1 MTRRVKFAVK
11 VPPAEPVVPGPA
23 APEPVATPISPTL
36 ATFMA
41 IVDRVETVVDAETEA
56 LSHHVPFDMTEL
68 NHRKRQGVLEL
79 SRILRTLTGGQPNL
93 EARDRLA
100 RLAVKLERNR
110 RVLDVKL
117 RAVREIADII
127 ARSMR
132 DAESDGTYSLSAG
145 SLSASRP

>member
-1 MTRRVKFAVK
+1 MTRRLKFALK
-11 VPPAEPVVPGPA
+11 TPSAEPVVPGPVAAEPAA
-23 APEPVATPISPTL
+23 APAPVSPTL
-36 ATFMA
+36 ATFLA
-41 IVDRVETVVDAETEA
+41 IVDRVETVVEAETEA
-56 LSHHVPFDMTEL
+56 LSRHVPFDMTEL

-79 SRILRTLTGGQPNL
+79 SRILRTLTGGPPNP

-100 RLAVKLERNR
+100 SLSVKLERNR

-127 ARSMR
+127 ARSMK

-145 SLSASRP
+145 RP